1 MFVKTGPKLV
11 HFEIVEWYKC
21 SALSL
26 YDLES
31 EWSSEKGG
39 KKDPINSARCIK
51 ELASWPVHSN
61 NVLLL
66 QMTDLFLR
74 SEGHSPMNFE
84 RKPII

>member
-1 MFVKTGPKLV
+1 MTKLINFCTRKIKKLNTILGILV
-11 HFEIVEWYKC
+11 HFETVEWYKC

-26 YDLES
+26 YDLDS

-66 QMTDLFLR
+66 QMTDLF
-74 SEGHSPMNFE
+74 
-84 RKPII
+84 